1 VISIPRRKKAI
12 VVIASALTTEIG
24 SKFVQGDTSK
34 LTVGPTQSK
43 ALCPLKI
50 AIGEYIIL

>member
-1 VISIPRRKKAI
+1 MRKNAI
-12 VVIASALTTEIG
+12 VVIAKALTTEIG
-24 SKFVQGDTSK
+24 SKFVQGNTSK